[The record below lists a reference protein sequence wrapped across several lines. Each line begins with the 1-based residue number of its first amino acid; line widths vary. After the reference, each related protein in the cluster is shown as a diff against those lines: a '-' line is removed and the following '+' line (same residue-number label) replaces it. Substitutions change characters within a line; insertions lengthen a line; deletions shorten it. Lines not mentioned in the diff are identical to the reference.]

1 MIIVRE
7 FRGARR
13 WTFFLGGLFVAG
25 ATSLAGCASA
35 PEVPVDSP
43 AELSRYVVAPYF
55 ELKGRISVRV
65 SDKIDSGQLT
75 WTRDA
80 AEERIGLYSPLG
92 SQLAEVVQRK
102 GEAARMQRDGEVAE
116 AVSIDELAGRL
127 LGVSLATQRVASWV
141 QGVGLAE
148 GQMVEQ
154 TLVNGE
160 RWMVTAERFQN
171 AAPHRFVGRLSAV
184 RGEITVRLVIDEWHP
199 L

>member
-1 MIIVRE
+1 M
-7 FRGARR
+7 
-13 WTFFLGGLFVAG
+13 
-25 ATSLAGCASA
+25 
-35 PEVPVDSP
+35 
-43 AELSRYVVAPYF
+43 APYF

-65 SDKIDSGQLT
+65 NDKIDSGQLT
-75 WTRDA
+75 WTRVA
-80 AEERIGLYSPLG
+80 AEERMGLYSPLG

-116 AVSIDELAGRL
+116 AASIDELAGRL
-127 LGVSLATQRVASWV
+127 LGVSLGTQRVASWV

-154 TLVNGE
+154 TLANGE